1 MSLLVRWTPFQE
13 MERLQRELS
22 GLFDSGHGQATESFR
37 PSVDVNEDAQ
47 KIELAFD
54 LPGVKQED
62 LDIQVDKLV
71 LTLKGARKIERKK
84 EGEYAQ
90 RYERV
95 AGTFTRSFTLP
106 QTVDVEKIAAQLKD
120 GVLTLTLPKK
130 PEAQP
135 KQIKV
140 AVQS

>member
-1 MSLLVRWTPFQE
+1 MLVRWTPFAD
-13 MERLQRELS
+13 MDRLQRELS
-22 GLFDSGHGQATESFR
+22 GLFDSSNGHTEHAWK
-37 PSVDVNEDAQ
+37 PAVDVNEDAQ
-47 KIELAFD
+47 RIELTFD

-62 LDIQVDKLV
+62 LDIQVDKNV
-71 LTLKGARKIERKK
+71 LTLRGARKIERKQDK
-84 EGEYAQ
+84 EYAQ

-95 AGTFTRSFTLP
+95 TGSFSRSFTLP

-130 PEAQP
+130 AEAQP

-140 AVQS
+140 SVSS